1 MMAKSN
7 ISIMLVRGVK
17 LMDLNFAEV
26 EEYLSNVKKAVKE
39 GRYEIERNANREA
52 NSMLFRNYLI
62 SEEDAKK
69 IIYNL
74 TPMDFSEA
82 VRNRKPQYADEI
94 LYIFGKEVKLLE
106 RYGDAEKEIELYI
119 KFKKESNDYVI
130 VISFHEAKYPVKKYF
145 HWF

>member
-69 IIYNL
+69 NNL
-74 TPMDFSEA
+74 
-82 VRNRKPQYADEI
+82 
-94 LYIFGKEVKLLE
+94 
-106 RYGDAEKEIELYI
+106 
-119 KFKKESNDYVI
+119 
-130 VISFHEAKYPVKKYF
+130 
-145 HWF
+145 

>member
-1 MMAKSN
+1 
-7 ISIMLVRGVK
+7 
-17 LMDLNFAEV
+17 MDLNFAEV

-74 TPMDFSEA
+74 TPMDFLEA

-145 HWF
+145 H

>member
-1 MMAKSN
+1 
-7 ISIMLVRGVK
+7 
-17 LMDLNFAEV
+17 MDLNFAEV

-74 TPMDFSEA
+74 TPLDFSEA

-145 HWF
+145 H

>member
-1 MMAKSN
+1 
-7 ISIMLVRGVK
+7 MLVRGVK

-74 TPMDFSEA
+74 TLMDFSEA

-145 HWF
+145 H

>member
-1 MMAKSN
+1 M
-7 ISIMLVRGVK
+7 
-17 LMDLNFAEV
+17 
-26 EEYLSNVKKAVKE
+26 KKAVKE

-145 HWF
+145 H

>member
-1 MMAKSN
+1 MIVNKN

-69 IIYNL
+69 
-74 TPMDFSEA
+74 
-82 VRNRKPQYADEI
+82 
-94 LYIFGKEVKLLE
+94 
-106 RYGDAEKEIELYI
+106 
-119 KFKKESNDYVI
+119 
-130 VISFHEAKYPVKKYF
+130 
-145 HWF
+145 

>member
-1 MMAKSN
+1 
-7 ISIMLVRGVK
+7 
-17 LMDLNFAEV
+17 MDLNSAEV

-145 HWF
+145 H

>member
-1 MMAKSN
+1 
-7 ISIMLVRGVK
+7 MLVRGVK

-52 NSMLFRNYLI
+52 NSMLFWNYLI

-145 HWF
+145 H

>member
-1 MMAKSN
+1 
-7 ISIMLVRGVK
+7 
-17 LMDLNFAEV
+17 MDLIFAEV

-145 HWF
+145 H

>member
-1 MMAKSN
+1 
-7 ISIMLVRGVK
+7 MLVRGVK

-74 TPMDFSEA
+74 TPMDFSET

-130 VISFHEAKYPVKKYF
+130 VISFHEAKYPVKEYF
-145 HWF
+145 H

>member
-1 MMAKSN
+1 
-7 ISIMLVRGVK
+7 
-17 LMDLNFAEV
+17 MDLNFAEV

-94 LYIFGKEVKLLE
+94 LYIYSEKKLSFWNVMVMQKKKLS
-106 RYGDAEKEIELYI
+106 YI
-119 KFKKESNDYVI
+119 SNLKKKVTI
-130 VISFHEAKYPVKKYF
+130 M
-145 HWF
+145 

>member
-1 MMAKSN
+1 
-7 ISIMLVRGVK
+7 
-17 LMDLNFAEV
+17 MDLNFAEV
-26 EEYLSNVKKAVKE
+26 EEYLSNVKKAVKEVKE

-145 HWF
+145 H

>member
-1 MMAKSN
+1 
-7 ISIMLVRGVK
+7 MLVRGVK

-94 LYIFGKEVKLLE
+94 LYIFGKEVRLLE

-145 HWF
+145 H

>member
-1 MMAKSN
+1 
-7 ISIMLVRGVK
+7 
-17 LMDLNFAEV
+17 MDLNFAEV

-94 LYIFGKEVKLLE
+94 LYIFGKEVKFLE

-145 HWF
+145 H

>member
-1 MMAKSN
+1 
-7 ISIMLVRGVK
+7 MLVRGVK

-119 KFKKESNDYVI
+119 KLKKESNDYVI

-145 HWF
+145 H

>member
-1 MMAKSN
+1 
-7 ISIMLVRGVK
+7 
-17 LMDLNFAEV
+17 MDLNFAEV

-94 LYIFGKEVKLLE
+94 LYIFGKE
-106 RYGDAEKEIELYI
+106 IELYI

-145 HWF
+145 H

>member
-1 MMAKSN
+1 
-7 ISIMLVRGVK
+7 MLVRGVK
-17 LMDLNFAEV
+17 LMELNFAEV

-145 HWF
+145 H

>member
-1 MMAKSN
+1 
-7 ISIMLVRGVK
+7 
-17 LMDLNFAEV
+17 MDLNFAEV

-74 TPMDFSEA
+74 TLMDFSEA

-145 HWF
+145 H

>member
-1 MMAKSN
+1 MIVNKN

-145 HWF
+145 H

>member
-145 HWF
+145 H

>member
-1 MMAKSN
+1 
-7 ISIMLVRGVK
+7 MLVRGVK

-52 NSMLFRNYLI
+52 NSILFRNYLI

-145 HWF
+145 H

>member
-1 MMAKSN
+1 
-7 ISIMLVRGVK
+7 
-17 LMDLNFAEV
+17 MDLNFAEV

-119 KFKKESNDYVI
+119 RFKKESNDYVI

-145 HWF
+145 H

>member
-1 MMAKSN
+1 
-7 ISIMLVRGVK
+7 
-17 LMDLNFAEV
+17 MDLNFAEV

-145 HWF
+145 H

>member
-1 MMAKSN
+1 
-7 ISIMLVRGVK
+7 
-17 LMDLNFAEV
+17 MDLNCAWV
-26 EEYLSNVKKAVKE
+26 EEYLSTVKKEVKE
-39 GRYEIERNANREA
+39 GIQEIERNANREA

-94 LYIFGKEVKLLE
+94 LSLFDTQVQLRE
-106 RYGDAEKEIELYI
+106 RSGRAEK
-119 KFKKESNDYVI
+119 
-130 VISFHEAKYPVKKYF
+130 
-145 HWF
+145 

>member
-1 MMAKSN
+1 
-7 ISIMLVRGVK
+7 
-17 LMDLNFAEV
+17 MDLNFAEV

-119 KFKKESNDYVI
+119 KFKKERR
-130 VISFHEAKYPVKKYF
+130 
-145 HWF
+145 

>member
-1 MMAKSN
+1 M
-7 ISIMLVRGVK
+7 R
-17 LMDLNFAEV
+17 
-26 EEYLSNVKKAVKE
+26 
-39 GRYEIERNANREA
+39 
-52 NSMLFRNYLI
+52 
-62 SEEDAKK
+62 K

-145 HWF
+145 H

>member
-1 MMAKSN
+1 
-7 ISIMLVRGVK
+7 
-17 LMDLNFAEV
+17 MDLNFAEV

-39 GRYEIERNANREA
+39 GRYEIERNANREV

-145 HWF
+145 H

>member
-1 MMAKSN
+1 
-7 ISIMLVRGVK
+7 
-17 LMDLNFAEV
+17 MDLNFAEV

-52 NSMLFRNYLI
+52 NSMLFRNYLN

-145 HWF
+145 H